1 MFVPPSTN
9 IPPSPAKV
17 DLAPEFEF
25 EVETEF
31 DAIVLPLTANPATE
45 PGKTMVI
52 NLNPPPTNLT
62 ESSINKLSVMTSKN
76 VEWGNVEVN
85 SGRTR

>member
-1 MFVPPSTN
+1 LIVPPSTN
-9 IPPSPAKV
+9 PPISPPKP

-25 EVETEF
+25 EF
-31 DAIVLPLTANPATE
+31 NPIVLPLTANPATE